1 MLNRR
6 ESEVMSAVYS
16 LCYEKGICLISPA
29 ELLALLPKRKKYTEL
44 QLEKILSA
52 LALDDY
58 FELLSSERK
67 GEKMYVISLHTSGYA
82 YKRCSL
88 QERRNLALKLGWAIA
103 SAVIAFLVGWVLKR
117 IF

>member
-6 ESEVMSAVYS
+6 ENEVMNAIYV
-16 LCYEKGICLISPA
+16 LCEKQGICLISPV
-29 ELLALLPKRKKYTEL
+29 ELLAALPSNKRYDEA

-58 FELLSSERK
+58 FQLLYSERK
-67 GEKMYVISLHTSGYA
+67 GEKMYVISLHAGGYA
-82 YKRCSL
+82 YKRCAL
-88 QERRNLALKLGWAIA
+88 QRRRNLAVKVAWAFL
-103 SAVIAFLVGWVLKR
+103 SAIIAFVVGWVLKK

>member
-6 ESEVMSAVYS
+6 ENEVMNAIYG
-16 LCYEKGICLISPA
+16 LCEKQGICLISPV
-29 ELLALLPKRKKYTEL
+29 ELLAALPSNKRYDEA

-58 FELLSSERK
+58 FQLLYSERK
-67 GEKMYVISLHTSGYA
+67 GEKMYVISLHAGGYA
-82 YKRCSL
+82 YKRCAL
-88 QERRNLALKLGWAIA
+88 QRRRNLAVKVAWAFL
-103 SAVIAFLVGWVLKR
+103 SAIIAFVVGWVLKK